1 MSLRPFLT
9 SELARL
15 NGLQGGLQTVR
26 AAGGA
31 GETLEIDFVAVD
43 SMSCAFD
50 ELRLEI
56 PKLRSG
62 GFPALEK
69 WAKALS
75 GRVTYL
81 LENLAPLEFD
91 PPLGQVLL
99 RSVKPDQLPD
109 GSQYYE
115 IILSSSGSGC
125 FSLKRFRTVK
135 GTPGRDPVPIQT
147 THEVLLKLCDDL
159 LSTVP

>member
-1 MSLRPFLT
+1 MSVRPFLT
-9 SELARL
+9 SELSRL
-15 NGLQGGLQTVR
+15 TGLQGGLETVR
-26 AAGGA
+26 VAGPK
-31 GETLEIDFVAVD
+31 GESLEVDLVAVD
-43 SMSCAFD
+43 SMSCAFS

-56 PKLRSG
+56 PRLRTG

-91 PPLGQVLL
+91 PALGQVML

-115 IILSSSGSGC
+115 IILSTSGLGC

-135 GTPGRDPVPIQT
+135 GVPGRDPVPIQT

-159 LSTVP
+159 LATAP